1 MFLMSKKATVEGI
14 LFRSACTLSFNKPEK
29 VLPTKLKQHLD
40 RANLAKY
47 KLLFQLMIS
56 HGLTQSTLSLICI
69 IFFRGLSSSC
79 MYQTAIRPNL
89 RPIITVNHSV

>member
-56 HGLTQSTLSLICI
+56 HGLTQSTLRLICI
-69 IFFRGLSSSC
+69 IFFRGLSSSLSH
-79 MYQTAIRPNL
+79 L
-89 RPIITVNHSV
+89 RPFLTVL